1 MMNVARETRMW
12 LSRLLLI
19 LALGGLVV
27 GLVIAGGQLLGEQSA
42 LAAGP
47 ITVNSTADDTLTNL
61 AVNTTC
67 DLREAIVAANTDAQ
81 VGQCNVGGGAAAT
94 INITSTGAILLTDNL
109 PTITDTLTINGPGAA
124 SLTIDG
130 AGSYRHFRIASGT
143 WTEISGLTMANG
155 YRYTS
160 AGSSQFGGAVRNA
173 GILTLNE
180 VSIVNSIAAAATGY
194 GGYGG
199 AVYSTGG
206 LTITNSS
213 IYSNAASTKG
223 GGIYAEFNS
232 CFPPTTTLIIINSM
246 VYSNTAGDDGGG
258 IYVSSD
264 SCWPMTTTLMLT
276 GSTVKGNSAHYGGGI
291 YLYYTSARLLN
302 TTVSDNRAS
311 WNGGGIGTLADW
323 DQTVDLVNCTIYTN
337 TASNNG
343 GGMQLETTFMVNVKN
358 TIVAGNGADGVGP
371 DIWGKI
377 QSYDYNLVQDISG
390 VTIQGMTTH
399 NITGTNPMLGPM
411 ANNGGRTWTRALLVG
426 SPAINAGSCTDING
440 DPITVDQRGV
450 TRISPCD
457 IGAYEYVVQV
467 YLPLVMRNSQ

>member
-1 MMNVARETRMW
+1 MMNVARETRMR

-232 CFPPTTTLIIINSM
+232 CFPPTTTLIIINST
-246 VYSNTAGDDGGG
+246 VYSNTAGEDGGG

-264 SCWPMTTTLMLT
+264 SCWPVTTTLMLT
-276 GSTVKGNSAHYGGGI
+276 GSTVNGNFADDGGGI

-343 GGMQLETTFMVNVKN
+343 GGMQLESTFIVNVKN
-358 TIVAGNGADGVGP
+358 TIVAGNGADGVVQIFGGKSNP
-371 DIWGKI
+371 TTTIWSRI
-377 QSYDYNLVQDISG
+377 Y
-390 VTIQGMTTH
+390 
-399 NITGTNPMLGPM
+399 PEP
-411 ANNGGRTWTRALLVG
+411 RFRARL
-426 SPAINAGSCTDING
+426 
-440 DPITVDQRGV
+440 PI
-450 TRISPCD
+450 ISPGLTQCSAPWLTM
-457 IGAYEYVVQV
+457 GAGHGLARCWPAVRRSMLAVVPTSMATRSRWTSV
-467 YLPLVMRNSQ
+467 ASPGSVPATSARTSMLCRFICPW